1 MEGSLI
7 LPVWQTGGTGVPTDL
22 LAGLLAE
29 DVTFC
34 SPVAD
39 YHGRENAAH
48 LLGLIATVLED
59 VSPVR
64 GWGGEREW
72 LIAFTARVDDDE
84 LQGILREEHGP
95 AGQLVRVTLF
105 LRPYPV
111 LRVAIAKMRQR
122 LAESPLPRTA

>member
-7 LPVWQTGGTGVPTDL
+7 LPVWQTGGTGALDD
-22 LAGLLAE
+22 LLAE

-59 VSPVR
+59 VDPVR
-64 GWGGEREW
+64 RWGGEHEW
-72 LIAFTARVDDDE
+72 LIAFTARVGGDE
-84 LQGILREEHGP
+84 LQGILREERSP
-95 AGQLVRVTLF
+95 AGQLTRVTLF

-122 LAESPLPRTA
+122 LADSPLPRTA